1 MSNGLINRQYV
12 GARYV
17 PKIMG
22 EWNKALQYE
31 ALSVV
36 TYMGNSFTSK
46 VPVPADVEIDN
57 TDYWVNT
64 GNYNEQVENYRK
76 ETAILNKLLTEK
88 TTYYTPE
95 MFGAKGDGVTDD
107 TSAIQT
113 CLNKIANNKGAILM
127 TGNYF
132 ITSPVIISGWEIK
145 ILGNGNIIY
154 SGNEYAIK
162 IHKCTDSI
170 IFFGSIYSEN
180 GGGILF
186 YNTSAND
193 YNQYINLYINKITAK
208 TTCIK
213 SITVDSSWNNEIRIY
228 NTRFSTFNYTEGQNS
243 KGIHIVSNK
252 NTNGWRI
259 ENVGFEQINYGL
271 VTEISGENRYFE
283 GEIIS
288 PRMSENFD
296 KIIKTIGGAYIQLIS
311 ENRFIRDTFFELS
324 DKTNGQ
330 IIGKYCND
338 DYSHI
343 SSNARINKG
352 AILVGES
359 IPHYKWTLPNSTDT
373 FDIKTKTNNSFIT
386 DFVLMHPIKY
396 TIKLSEYYSSLSIN
410 EFRVIVENFN
420 VGLIIKDSNDKVLFS
435 IDKLVG
441 NSIYYFHYDEDT
453 LSFSCSELYPNA
465 PMEILANTLTLNN
478 CTIDSWRQHNGYRV
492 NGNLI
497 NVALVV
503 NISSTDTATITGLPI
518 PSFNAEYV
526 PILCNCSNGEAEING
541 STGELTIKNATV
553 GIAKISAM
561 YFGGI

>member
-1 MSNGLINRQYV
+1 MNGLINRQYV

-17 PKIMG
+17 PKLMG

-36 TYMGNSFTSK
+36 TYLGNSFTSK
-46 VPVPADVEIDN
+46 VPVPANIDIN
-57 TDYWVNT
+57 NEDYWVNT
-64 GNYNEQVENYRK
+64 GNYNAQVENYRQ
-76 ETAILNKLLTEK
+76 ETATVSKLLSEK

-107 TSAIQT
+107 TSAIQS
-113 CLNKIANNKGAILM
+113 CLNKIADINGAILM

-132 ITSPVIISGWEIK
+132 ITSPVTIAGSEIK
-145 ILGNGNIIY
+145 ILGNGNIVY
-154 SGNEYAIK
+154 CGDDYAIK

-170 IFFGSIYSEN
+170 IFLGSIYCKT

-213 SITVDSSWNNEIRIY
+213 SITVDGSWNNEIRIY
-228 NTRFSTFNYTEGQNS
+228 NTRLSTFNYTTGENS
-243 KGIHIVSNK
+243 EGIHIVSNN

-259 ENVGFEQINYGL
+259 VNVGFEQINYGL
-271 VTEISGENRYFE
+271 VTEISGDDRYCE
-283 GEIIS
+283 CEIIS

-338 DYSHI
+338 DYGYLSGI
-343 SSNARINKG
+343 ARINNG

-359 IPHYKWTLPNSTDT
+359 IPHYKWPLPNSTDT
-373 FDIKTKTNNSFIT
+373 FDVKTKGNNNIIT
-386 DFVLMHPIKY
+386 DFALKHPIKY
-396 TIKLSEYYSSLSIN
+396 TIKLSKYYSNLSIN
-410 EFRVIVENFN
+410 EFRVEVENQN
-420 VGLIIKDSNDKVLFS
+420 AGLIIKDCNDNVLFS
-435 IDKLVG
+435 KDKLMG
-441 NSIYYFHYDEDT
+441 NSIYYFHYDENA
-453 LSFSCSELYPNA
+453 LSYSCSELYPNT
-465 PMEILANTLTLNN
+465 PIEILANTLTLTN
-478 CTIDSWRQHNGYRV
+478 CTIDSWRNHNGYRV

-497 NVALVV
+497 NVTLVV
-503 NISSTDTATITGLPI
+503 NITSTGTATISGLPI
-518 PSFNAEYV
+518 PSFNAEHV

-541 STGELTIKNATV
+541 STGELTIKNATADV
-553 GIAKISAM
+553 AKISAM
-561 YFGGI
+561 YFGSI